1 MKTIK
6 VMKNQCVMNVGM
18 KGRASVMDF
27 KPLNIPSSHVLRTQF
42 MFVEVVSNVIMENI
56 NKNADAPAQEYL

>member
-27 KPLNIPSSHVLRTQF
+27 KPLNIPSSHV
-42 MFVEVVSNVIMENI
+42 
-56 NKNADAPAQEYL
+56 